1 MIYFIFPD
9 FNEYKVFK
17 ETYPQLMKTLTD
29 IDDLLTYFVARNII
43 TMRQEDDIKQ
53 LSVPQERVRRL
64 LLIISGPLESG
75 DKNGF
80 YVLLDIMKNHGT
92 QSTQDL
98 AENILS
104 KLRPNVD
111 AWLYEY
117 LAMFVFLLFLHNF

>member
-111 AWLYEY
+111 A
-117 LAMFVFLLFLHNF
+117 